1 MQENKELT
9 MWMKEFLKIIKIN
22 TSNASMSE
30 TNEKWCVKIFLYSFP
45 RTSVSLLLPKTFF

>member
-30 TNEKWCVKIFLYSFP
+30 SNEK
-45 RTSVSLLLPKTFF
+45 